1 MKRERKRER
10 DVSGC
15 LRGNVHTMPTDI
27 HRTNE
32 TKTTRPDTWT
42 HLRPHVNMISPP
54 HSENIT
60 PTLTPTPPPPTSP
73 SRSSNEQVTHCDY
86 TSRKPTPSKQN
97 PPQLNRRERTPWN
110 GLPHLTLTTILYWQY
125 TLYWQH
131 TQLTTHSTGNT
142 LYRQN
147 ALPTTR
153 SPTDSTLS
161 RTRQQHLHPSQ
172 SPLCYVHSYSRTT
185 RFLSLYYTYFAP

>member
-1 MKRERKRER
+1 
-10 DVSGC
+10 
-15 LRGNVHTMPTDI
+15 MPTDI

-32 TKTTRPDTWT
+32 T
-42 HLRPHVNMISPP
+42 PHANMIMPP

-73 SRSSNEQVTHCDY
+73 SRSSNEQVTHYDY
-86 TSRKPTPSKQN
+86 TLRKPTPSKQN
-97 PPQLNRRERTPWN
+97 PLNWTDATN
-110 GLPHLTLTTILYWQY
+110 TLEWASSYNTHYILYWQHTTDD

-131 TQLTTHSTGNT
+131 TQLTTHSSGNT

-161 RTRQQHLHPSQ
+161 RTRQQHLHPSHNLQ
-172 SPLCYVHSYSRTT
+172 SPLSYVHSYPRTT
-185 RFLSLYYTYFAP
+185 GFLSLYYTYFAP